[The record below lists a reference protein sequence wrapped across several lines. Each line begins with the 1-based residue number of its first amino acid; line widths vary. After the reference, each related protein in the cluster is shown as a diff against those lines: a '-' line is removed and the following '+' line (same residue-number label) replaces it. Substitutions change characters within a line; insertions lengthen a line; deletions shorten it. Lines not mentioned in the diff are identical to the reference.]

1 MEFLVEF
8 KVAVP
13 DGTAASEVKDREEA
27 EAAAATR
34 LAEEGRLVRVWRP
47 RDGTTILGLYRAD
60 DDRELD
66 SVLAS
71 LPLRPW
77 MDITVRALAPHPND
91 PAAAST
97 TTAPTTA
104 STRPP
109 DPATRHGLPDPHLS
123 FVYRLE
129 AALGA
134 PLDVGESAQGRRR
147 IVALTGGTFHG
158 PMMSGELLAG
168 ASADW
173 QVIQQDGTTLGDIR
187 YTLRTDGG
195 DLLSVQSHSIRHGTA
210 EVLARLARGEDVD
223 PSDYTFR
230 ASTRIATAAPEL
242 DWLNKGIFVSVA
254 GRQASGV
261 VYETYLV
268 S

>member
-13 DGTAASEVKDREEA
+13 DGTAVSVVKEREEA
-27 EAAAATR
+27 EASAATK
-34 LAEEGRLVRVWRP
+34 LADEGRLVRVWRP
-47 RDGTTILGLYRAD
+47 RDGRTILGLYRAED
-60 DDRELD
+60 DSELE

-77 MDITVRALAPHPND
+77 MDITVTALEPHPND
-91 PAAAST
+91 PAATTAT
-97 TTAPTTA
+97 TTATSRPEPTTGH
-104 STRPP
+104 R
-109 DPATRHGLPDPHLS
+109 LPDPCLS
-123 FVYRLE
+123 FVYRLQ

-134 PLDVGESAQGRRR
+134 PMDVGVSAQGRRR
-147 IVALTGGTFHG
+147 IVALTGGTFSG
-158 PMMSGELLAG
+158 PRMAGELLPG

-173 QVIQQDGTTLGDIR
+173 QVIQPDGTTLGDIR

-195 DLLSVQSHSIRHGTA
+195 DLLSVRSHSVRHGSA
-210 EVLARLARGEDVD
+210 EVLARLARGEDVE
-223 PSDYTFR
+223 PSEYTFR
-230 ASTRIATAAPEL
+230 ASTRIETAAPEL
-242 DWLNKGIFVSVA
+242 DWLNRGIFVSVA
-254 GRQASGV
+254 GRQAEGV

>member
-13 DGTAASEVKDREEA
+13 DGTAASVVKDREEA
-27 EAAAATR
+27 EASAAAK
-34 LAEEGRLVRVWRP
+34 LADEGRLVRVWRP
-47 RDGTTILGLYRAD
+47 RDGRTVLGLYRAED
-60 DDRELD
+60 DSELE

-71 LPLRPW
+71 LPLRAW
-77 MDITVRALAPHPND
+77 MDITVRALEPHPND
-91 PAAAST
+91 PAA
-97 TTAPTTA
+97 TTAT
-104 STRPP
+104 SRPEQ
-109 DPATRHGLPDPHLS
+109 TMGHRLPHPGLS

-129 AALGA
+129 AALAA
-134 PLDVGESAQGRRR
+134 PVDVGVSAQGRRR
-147 IVALTGGTFHG
+147 IVALTGGRFSG
-158 PMMSGELLAG
+158 PGMAGELLPG

-173 QVIQQDGTTLGDIR
+173 QVIQPDGTTLGDIR

-195 DLLSVQSHSIRHGTA
+195 DLLSVQSQSIRHGTA
-210 EVLARLARGEDVD
+210 EVLARLARGEDVA
-223 PSDYTFR
+223 PSEYTFR
-230 ASTRIATAAPEL
+230 ASTRIETAAPEL

-254 GRQASGV
+254 GRQAAGV